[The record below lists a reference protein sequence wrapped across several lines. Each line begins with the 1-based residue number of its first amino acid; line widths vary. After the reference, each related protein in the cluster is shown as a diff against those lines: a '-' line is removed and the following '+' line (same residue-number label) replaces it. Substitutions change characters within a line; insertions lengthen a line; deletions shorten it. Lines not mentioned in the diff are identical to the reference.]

1 MPNEIELT
9 KKYSFEIVKNY
20 CGECGC
26 EDCQVIAGV
35 GFMESECENCDVLA
49 PNGLGIL
56 IYSSNR
62 SREYV
67 HLCRKCIDLVI
78 SSSKIASLL
87 LKKV

>member
-9 KKYSFEIVKNY
+9 KKYSFEIVKDY

-26 EDCQVIAGV
+26 EDCKVTAGV
-35 GFMESECENCDVLA
+35 GFMESECENCGIRA

-56 IYSSNR
+56 IDIGNR
-62 SREYV
+62 SKEYL
-67 HLCRKCIDLVI
+67 HLCQGCIDLI
-78 SSSKIASLL
+78 TSSSKIKSLL